1 MKQEEVTIIEKPY
14 EEIATL
20 EQESQEI
27 VTLEN
32 VGSGTGIAYKAGDNI
47 KIENNVISVITT
59 NDVEQNNT
67 KPITSAGVY
76 TTVGN
81 INELLKMI

>member
-81 INELLKMI
+81 INELLKKI

>member
-1 MKQEEVTIIEKPY
+1 MKQEEITVVEKPY

-32 VGSGTGIAYKAGDNI
+32 AGSGTGIAYKAGDNI

-59 NDVEQNNT
+59 NNVEQNNT

-81 INELLKMI
+81 INELLKTI